1 MPGNH
6 SCLLQENATTNIED
20 KEEYEEEGFEGRG
33 KMALHFKKENDTQ
46 RKRNIE
52 MLLEG
57 IDGTSTIQSFI
68 HENEGFKT
76 IEIEPLTKA
85 ANLDD
90 KWGTGKLA
98 KGDLNFYEPD

>member
-1 MPGNH
+1 M
-6 SCLLQENATTNIED
+6 QENVTNIED
-20 KEEYEEEGFEGRG
+20 KEGYEEAYEGRG
-33 KMALHFKKENDTQ
+33 ANKMALHFKKDNESQ

-76 IEIEPLTKA
+76 IEIEPLTKG
-85 ANLDD
+85 LPLED